1 MTYKGFEYL
10 GKKYVWHKNELY
22 RLPYTSNLRS
32 YGILKCK
39 KWKDG
44 CILGDKRKSLSQLQ
58 AMTTEIESDFVFI
71 KDTDCPF

>member
-10 GKKYVWHKNELY
+10 GKKYVWHENEIY

-39 KWKDG
+39 KWNNG
-44 CILGDKRKSLSQLQ
+44 YILGDKRKSGSQLQ
-58 AMTTEIESDFVFI
+58 SMTTDVESDFVFI
-71 KDTDCPF
+71 KDKDCPF